1 MIDVYI
7 ISRDI
12 VGYGTNM
19 NQQYDLGVSRNGVY
33 RPWNDHSNMFQK
45 LVKSWGPGHHVALLR
60 SFGSNNNGELN
71 NLFYMHYWTFLGMG
85 NSLGHD
91 RTTSRYG
98 PCISGPR
105 LSCFKW
111 WPMVS
116 SCRKLSQL
124 SCNIWRS
131 PQWCCKGGDI
141 CSSFQLSVSKTCGY
155 SSKKLMAGHKA
166 KSQLS
171 YSQLAVLLLPPCH
184 EKVRSHGTSI
194 SQKNILMYFSIIL
207 SHMFAF
213 ALFTSVTW

>member
-1 MIDVYI
+1 
-7 ISRDI
+7 
-12 VGYGTNM
+12 
-19 NQQYDLGVSRNGVY
+19 
-33 RPWNDHSNMFQK
+33 
-45 LVKSWGPGHHVALLR
+45 
-60 SFGSNNNGELN
+60 
-71 NLFYMHYWTFLGMG
+71 MHYWTLFGMG

-91 RTTSRYG
+91 RTTSSYG

-116 SCRKLSQL
+116 SWRKLSQL

-131 PQWCCKGGDI
+131 PQWCCTGGDI

-171 YSQLAVLLLPPCH
+171 YSQLAVLLLPPWH

-194 SQKNILMYFSIIL
+194 SQKTNEHPHDFFYNFQICSLLHSSPVSYDKPLHKCSLPNSCFL
-207 SHMFAF
+207 KKTFR
-213 ALFTSVTW
+213 